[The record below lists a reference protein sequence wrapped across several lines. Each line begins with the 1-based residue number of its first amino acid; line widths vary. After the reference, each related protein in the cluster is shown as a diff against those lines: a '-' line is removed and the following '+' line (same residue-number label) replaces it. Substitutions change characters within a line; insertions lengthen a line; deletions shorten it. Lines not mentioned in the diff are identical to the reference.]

1 MMPNDSLRLL
11 LLVTVSGINLFGQQ
25 ARVRVLVSDAY
36 GGPLSGGH
44 ITMAGGDSVIDISQA
59 SEVTLNYGH
68 YTLKIEMPAFEV
80 ALRPVTI
87 DQPQQILT
95 VAMKI
100 GRMDNEI
107 NPCSII
113 GRVSPTES
121 LIRMRLVQLFG
132 SYLAD
137 VPSTADGSFQF
148 RNLTCG
154 EYMVIAMSA
163 KGCMGIKMATARVLA
178 ERFEMKIDATKGAYC
193 QPAKE

>member
-1 MMPNDSLRLL
+1 MTRNDSLRLL

-36 GGPLSGGH
+36 GGSLSGGH
-44 ITMAGGDSVIDISQA
+44 ITMTGEGSVIEIPQD
-59 SEVTLNYGH
+59 SEVTVNYGQ
-68 YTLKIEMPAFEV
+68 YTLKVEMPAFEI
-80 ALRPVTI
+80 ALRAVTI

-113 GRVSPTES
+113 GRVASTDS

-132 SYLAD
+132 AYLVD
-137 VPSTADGSFQF
+137 VPFSADGSFQF

-163 KGCMGIKMATARVLA
+163 KGCVGIKMATARVLA
-178 ERFEMKIDATKGAYC
+178 QRFEMKVDATKSGDC
-193 QPAKE
+193 HPTKE